1 MEIPDY
7 DQDPAT
13 DEVMSFR
20 EAEAAAVEEHLESLA
35 IGEAIHNLL
44 VMAYSGASCGELRR
58 GMRALFAPTTPA
70 TGRRAR

>member
-44 VMAYSGASCGELRR
+44 VMAYSGASCGELISPRQ
-58 GMRALFAPTTPA
+58 
-70 TGRRAR
+70 TGRSRSRPESGC